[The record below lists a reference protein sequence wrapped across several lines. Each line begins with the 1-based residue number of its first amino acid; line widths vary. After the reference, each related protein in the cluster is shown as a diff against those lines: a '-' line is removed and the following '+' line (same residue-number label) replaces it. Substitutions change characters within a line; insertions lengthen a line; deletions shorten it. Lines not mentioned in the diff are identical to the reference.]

1 MYKARTCLHVV
12 LLDSEAKIMEKYN
25 TNHGK
30 VQYKSWKSTIQ
41 NLENKIYN

>member
-30 VQYKSWKSTIQ
+30 VQYKTWKIKSTISW
-41 NLENKIYN
+41 KIN